1 MYSKL
6 SNWVTSV
13 LDPARW
19 NHKQAHALDAVRARR
34 DALAELSPAD
44 LQAFARDVTTPE
56 DAIAACALAVEHVL
70 GMRPFDVQLLG
81 AIAMANGK
89 IAEMQ
94 TGEGKTLT
102 AVMTVFWLSRRGGP
116 VHVLTANDYLA
127 RRDSEWMGPVY
138 RFLGLSCGY
147 LSQTSTPAERRA
159 IYACD
164 VMYATANEVGFDYL
178 RDGLAATADDLVQ
191 TELRH
196 VLIDEADSILI
207 DEARIPL
214 VIAGGEAVPAEL
226 VRRIDDVVRTL
237 RPHFDFHRDEFARNV
252 LLTDPGAAKVEA
264 ALLCHNLYDNVG
276 LFTAVTDSLHAHVLL
291 RRDVDYL
298 VRDGRIQL
306 VDEFK
311 GRIADQRRWP
321 AGLQLA
327 LEAKERLVLQP
338 QGRILGTITLQS
350 LIRLYETV
358 CGMTGTAAT
367 QAAELG
373 RIYKLEVE
381 VIAPN
386 RPVIRTDV
394 PDVMFADSAARD
406 HAVIAEIAR
415 VHATGQPVLVGTA
428 SVADSERLSA
438 LLRSHDIPHH
448 VLNARNDAEE
458 ARIIAQA
465 GALGAVT
472 ISTNMAGR
480 GTDIILG
487 GNPPTDGGRVR
498 ELGGLYVIGTCRHEA
513 RRVDHQL
520 RGRSGRQGDPG
531 RSRFFL
537 SFDDDLLVR
546 FGVRNILRLEDL
558 SVEGAVDHVQ
568 RIIEGQ
574 NLEIRRT
581 LFKYDQVLE
590 GHRNVT
596 QTIRR
601 SLLLGDTD
609 CSHPEAAL
617 LVIDE
622 IWADYLADITE
633 LKSGI
638 HWVSFGGKD
647 PFHAFLQEAESIFED
662 ARTRMEAAIAD
673 PATAASTGTF
683 QRGATWTYLTSD
695 QPLGDINQRFF
706 RGIMEK
712 VRVWRAAVR

>member
-1 MYSKL
+1 VFRSFTQRVASL
-6 SNWVTSV
+6 
-13 LDPARW
+13 LDPTQRSRKEART
-19 NHKQAHALDAVRARR
+19 LETVLARR
-34 DALAELSPAD
+34 DALSSQPAGEL
-44 LQAFARDVTTPE
+44 QRKAREAASIE
-56 DAIAACALAVEHVL
+56 DAIAVAALAVEHVL
-70 GMRPFDVQLLG
+70 GMRPFDVQILG
-81 AIAMANGK
+81 AIAMANRK

-102 AVMTVFWLSRRGGP
+102 AVMTVFWLSRSGP

-127 RRDSEWMGPVY
+127 RRDCEWMGPVY
-138 RFLGLSCGY
+138 RFLGLSCGF
-147 LSQTSTPAERRA
+147 LAQSSTPAERRA
-159 IYACD
+159 AYACD
-164 VMYATANEVGFDYL
+164 VMYATPNEVGFDYL

-191 TELRH
+191 SDLCH
-196 VLIDEADSILI
+196 ALIDEADSILI

-214 VIAGGEAVPAEL
+214 VIAGGEAAPADV
-226 VRRIDDVVRTL
+226 VRRIDEVVRTL
-237 RPHFDFHRDEFARNV
+237 RPYIDFHRDEFARNV
-252 LLTDPGAAKVEA
+252 LLTDTGAAKVEA
-264 ALLCHNLYDNVG
+264 ALFCHNLYDNVT

-291 RRDVDYL
+291 HRDVDYL

-327 LEAKERLVLQP
+327 LEAKEGLALQP

-350 LIRLYETV
+350 LVRLYETT

-367 QAAELG
+367 QAAEFA
-373 RIYKLEVE
+373 RIYNLEVE
-381 VIAPN
+381 VIPSN
-386 RPVIRTDV
+386 KPVIRADD
-394 PDVMFADSAARD
+394 PDVMFADSEARD
-406 HAVIAEIAR
+406 RAVIEEIVKA
-415 VHATGQPVLVGTA
+415 HAKGQPVLVGTA
-428 SVADSERLSA
+428 SVADSERVSNRLKT
-438 LLRSHDIPHH
+438 RGVPHH
-448 VLNARNDAEE
+448 VLNARNDAQE

-465 GALGAVT
+465 GSLGAVT

-513 RRVDHQL
+513 RRIDHQL
-520 RGRSGRQGDPG
+520 RGRAGRQGDPG

-546 FGVRNILRLEDL
+546 FGLRHILRPEDF

-596 QTIRR
+596 QSIRR
-601 SLLLGDTD
+601 SLLLGETE
-609 CSHPEAAL
+609 CANRQAAL
-617 LVIDE
+617 LAIDE
-622 IWADYLADITE
+622 IWADYLADIAE
-633 LKSGI
+633 WKSGI
-638 HWVSFGGKD
+638 HWVSFGGRD
-647 PFHAFLQEAESIFED
+647 PFHTFLQEAEAIFEE
-662 ARTRMEAAIAD
+662 ARARMQAAIEDPEAAGPSGD
-673 PATAASTGTF
+673 F

-695 QPLGDINQRFF
+695 QPLGDLNQRFF
-706 RGIMEK
+706 RGIGEK
-712 VRVWRAAVR
+712 VRLWLAGVR

>member
-1 MYSKL
+1 MWSDIAKRVSAL
-6 SNWVTSV
+6 

-19 NHKQAHALDAVRARR
+19 NPRTARQLEAVLARR
-34 DALAELSPAD
+34 DALASVPVAELRKHCET
-44 LQAFARDVTTPE
+44 LE
-56 DAIAACALAVEHVL
+56 DAIAAAAIAVEHVL
-70 GMRPFDVQLLG
+70 GLRAFDVQILG
-81 AIAMANGK
+81 ALAMANGK
-89 IAEMQ
+89 IVEMQ

-102 AVMTVFWLSRRGGP
+102 AVMTAFWKARTGA

-127 RRDSEWMGPVY
+127 RRDCEWMGPVY
-138 RFLGLSCGY
+138 RLLGLTCGF
-147 LSQTSTPAERRA
+147 LTQASTPDQRRTA
-159 IYACD
+159 YACD
-164 VMYATANEVGFDYL
+164 VMYATPNEVGFDYL
-178 RDGLAATADDLVQ
+178 RDGLATAQAELVQ
-191 TELRH
+191 GDLQH
-196 VLIDEADSILI
+196 ALIDEADSILI

-214 VIAGGEAVPAEL
+214 VIAGGQSVPAEL
-226 VRRIDDVVRTL
+226 VRRIDSAVRTL
-237 RPHFDFHRDEFARNV
+237 RPHFHYHRDEFARNV
-252 LLTDPGAAKVEA
+252 LLTDAGAASIEA
-264 ALLCHNLYDNVG
+264 ALSCQNLYDNAG
-276 LFTAVTDSLHAHVLL
+276 LFTAVSDSLHAHVLL

-311 GRIADQRRWP
+311 GRVADQRRWP

-327 LEAKERLVLQP
+327 LEAKENLPLQP

-350 LIRLYETV
+350 LIRLYETT

-367 QAAELG
+367 QAAEFE
-373 RIYKLEVE
+373 RIYKMAIE
-381 VIAPN
+381 VIPPDK
-386 RPVIRTDV
+386 PVIRVDE
-394 PDVMFADSAARD
+394 PDVMFAEGEARD
-406 HAVIAEIAR
+406 RAVIGEISGA
-415 VHATGQPVLVGTA
+415 HAKGQPVLVGTA

-438 LLRSHDIPHH
+438 MLHQRGIPHH

-465 GALGAVT
+465 GALHAVT

-487 GNPPTDGGRVR
+487 GNPPTGADRVR

-513 RRVDHQL
+513 RRIDHQL

-531 RSRFFL
+531 RSRFLL
-537 SFDDDLLVR
+537 SFDDNLLVR
-546 FGVRNILRLEDL
+546 FGLQQILRPEDF

-590 GHRNVT
+590 GHRHVT

-601 SLLLGDTD
+601 SVLFGDVECPDSQT
-609 CSHPEAAL
+609 AL
-617 LVIDE
+617 LAIDE
-622 IWADYLADITE
+622 IWADYLAEIAE

-647 PFHAFLQEAESIFED
+647 PFHTFLQEAEAIFAD
-662 ARTRMEAAIAD
+662 ARSRMEAAIAD
-673 PATAASTGTF
+673 PQANGPSEDF

-706 RGIMEK
+706 RGVGEK
-712 VRVWRAAVR
+712 VKMFLAKAV